1 MIIEKFSYKMMSSG
15 IFSMY
20 IATGFFGI
28 LIFFILNSDQ
38 YSPLEMMLGTI
49 VITIAL
55 KGISNIML
63 SLIILLF
70 NFKNMEDKH
79 KFKEAEDKLNYLLNE
94 LQIKETNLKV
104 AKVINK

>member
-1 MIIEKFSYKMMSSG
+1 MIIENFSYKMMSSG
-15 IFSMY
+15 IFNTY
-20 IATGFFGI
+20 IATGFFGT

-38 YSPLEMMLGTI
+38 FTPLEIMLGTI

-70 NFKNMEDKH
+70 NLKNIEDKH
-79 KFKEAEDKLNYLLNE
+79 NFKEAEDKLDYLLSE
-94 LQIKETNLKV
+94 LQIKETGLKT
-104 AKVINK
+104 ANVINK